1 MKAVWEGSLEG
12 GGWGGAHLLATPC
25 GATVPAL
32 ELWETG
38 SHHYCATWASSAQIF
53 GFGGGAPAHQSGP
66 LWQVRE
72 ALIVPRVRGP
82 RRKS

>member
-1 MKAVWEGSLEG
+1 MGTRILFLTIHQESSACLLGGW

-38 SHHYCATWASSAQIF
+38 SHRYCATWASSAQIF
-53 GFGGGAPAHQSGP
+53 GFGAGGGVQHISLGP
-66 LWQVRE
+66 C
-72 ALIVPRVRGP
+72 G
-82 RRKS
+82 K